1 MAELKTD
8 EQGYIDVAAIEEGA
22 RREEEEKRAAF
33 LAEQERR
40 RQAAE
45 ERNAAIMGD
54 MMKALDLGKT
64 EREEQMKKEIQKARE
79 TAAQQAEAELR
90 RKYGLEADD
99 AMGQALRGLLG
110 GK

>member
-22 RREEEEKRAAF
+22 RRVEDEKRAAF

-45 ERNAAIMGD
+45 ERNAAILGD
-54 MMKALDLGKT
+54 MLKALDLGKT
-64 EREEQMKKEIQKARE
+64 EREEQMEKEIQKARE